1 MGLAE
6 PGGVRL
12 SFSHNNKKSWRMP
25 PGSRSADAHSTSK
38 HSTPRKEAPLLK
50 IDSKPVGRKALRAAL
65 CLGAGVTALTALSM
79 PAIAQEQEEEQSRTL
94 QTVTITATKREQTLQ
109 DVPIAVSV
117 IDDSTIERAVIVD
130 LNDLQSIVPSLRV
143 GQLQSSANT
152 NFVIRG
158 FGNGANNAGIE
169 PSVGV
174 FIDGV
179 YRSRSAAQIS
189 DLPNIERVE
198 VLRGPQST
206 LFGKNASAGVISVVT
221 KRPQFE
227 FGGVADATISNENG
241 YRLNGYVTGPLAE
254 NLAGAVGVTYN
265 KRDGYVDDI
274 ASGTKTNERNRWGIR
289 GDLLFEPN
297 VNTTFRL
304 MADYDKIDEN
314 CCAAGNVIDGPTGAI
329 VRALGGQMVPEDPYS
344 YRVAYNFP
352 STNDIENGG
361 ASLQG
366 DFDFGG
372 MRLTSI
378 TAYRISN
385 LDTNQDSDFTG
396 ADLLS
401 ENSNVTEIDTFTQEV
416 RLASTDGDRFDWM
429 VGGFY
434 FDEKVRIENALLY
447 GADFRGYADALSGN
461 ALGMVEGALG
471 LPVGATFGQ
480 AGQGLR
486 EQFGQDNTA
495 WSIFG
500 TLDYRITD
508 RLTAT
513 IGLNY
518 TEDEKDAYGRINST
532 DLFSSLD
539 FVAIGFAQTLAGF
552 GVDAQD
558 PAQVAAFAQA
568 NPAAFA
574 AIQAAVQ
581 DPAQNP
587 LLGLQPLQFLP
598 PFLGFPNAVEDG
610 RSKDSSTT
618 YTLRLAYDLND
629 NLNTYVSY
637 ATGFKATSWNL
648 SRDSRPFAR
657 DFTPGSPV
665 TSPPGSAIRDA
676 GLALPNL
683 TAGTRFAGPEEAAVF
698 EIGLKGVYSTVA
710 FNLAYFD
717 QQIEGFQS
725 NVFTGTGFA
734 LANAGKQSNK
744 GFEFDVTWNPVDALQ
759 LMVAGTI
766 QDPVYDSFPNSA
778 SGDLSGQTPAG
789 IPEVATSA
797 MATYFF
803 DLNGWDAFVRGDW
816 QYESPVNHF
825 DDPVN
830 QALIGEKKE
839 VNTFNAST
847 GFVTA
852 DGLGLTLWVRN
863 IFNDEYITTA
873 FPAVAQ
879 AGSIMGYPSA
889 PRSYGVTL
897 RKTF

>member
-1 MGLAE
+1 M
-6 PGGVRL
+6 
-12 SFSHNNKKSWRMP
+12 SKSEV
-25 PGSRSADAHSTSK
+25 
-38 HSTPRKEAPLLK
+38 TPA
-50 IDSKPVGRKALRAAL
+50 GRKALSAVL
-65 CLGAGVTALTALSM
+65 CLGVGLSALTAAA
-79 PAIAQEQEEEQSRTL
+79 PALAQEQEAAEETRTM

-117 IDDSTIERAVIVD
+117 VDDTTIERAAIVD
-130 LNDLQSIVPSLRV
+130 LNDLQSIIPSLRV

-179 YRSRSAAQIS
+179 YRSRSASQIS

-221 KRPQFE
+221 KKPQYE
-227 FGGVADATISNENG
+227 LGGVVDATLSNENG
-241 YRLNGYVTGPLAE
+241 YRMNGYVTGPLAE

-265 KRDGYVDDI
+265 KRDGYVEDI
-274 ASGTKTNERNRWGIR
+274 GTGTETNERNRWGIR

-297 VNTTFRL
+297 VNTSFRL
-304 MADYDKIDEN
+304 MADYDQIDEL
-314 CCAAGNVIDGPTGAI
+314 CCAAANVVNGPTGAI
-329 VRALGGQMVPEDPYS
+329 VQAIGGQIVPEDPYS
-344 YRVAYNFP
+344 YRVAYNIP
-352 STNDIENGG
+352 STNNIDNGG
-361 ASLQG
+361 LSLQA
-366 DFDFGG
+366 DFDFEKV
-372 MRLTSI
+372 RLTSI
-378 TAYRISN
+378 TAYRMSR
-385 LDTNQDSDFTG
+385 LETNQDSDFTG
-396 ADLLS
+396 ADLLG
-401 ENSNVTEIDTFTQEV
+401 ENSNKTDIDTFTQEF
-416 RLASTDGDRFDWM
+416 RLTSTDGERLDWM

-434 FDEKVRIENALLY
+434 FDEKVDIENALLY
-447 GADFRGYADALSGN
+447 GTDYRAYAN
-461 ALGMVEGALG
+461 ALAGGLNPNTGVITDILAGLESALG
-471 LPVGATFGQ
+471 LPVGTTLAQ
-480 AGQGLR
+480 AGQGFR
-486 EQFGQDNTA
+486 DDAGQDNTA
-495 WSIFG
+495 WSLFG
-500 TLDYRITD
+500 TVDYRLTD

-518 TEDEKDAYGRINST
+518 TEDKKDARNSIQAT
-532 DLFSSLD
+532 DVLSSLD
-539 FVAIGFAQTLAGF
+539 FVAIGFAQTLATYN
-552 GVDAQD
+552 VNAQD

-568 NPAAFA
+568 NPVAFA

-587 LLGLQPLQFLP
+587 LLALQPLQFLP

-610 RSKDSSTT
+610 RSKDSATT
-618 YTLRLAYDLND
+618 YTLRLAYDVND

-657 DFTPGSPV
+657 DFIPGSPV
-665 TSPPGSAIRDA
+665 TSPPSSPIRDA

-683 TAGTRFAGPEEAAVF
+683 TTGTRYAGPEDSTVF
-698 EIGLKGVYSTVA
+698 EVGLKGVYSNVA

-717 QQIEGFQS
+717 QTIEGFQS

-744 GFEFDVTWNPVDALQ
+744 GLEFDVTWNPVNNLQ
-759 LMVAGTI
+759 LMVAGTL

-778 SGDLSGQTPAG
+778 SGDLSGEKVYG
-789 IPEVATSA
+789 IPEVATSTA
-797 MATYFF
+797 ATYFF
-803 DLNGWDAFVRGDW
+803 DVAGWDAYVRGDW
-816 QYESPVNHF
+816 QYESAVDHF
-825 DDPVN
+825 DSDAE
-830 QALIGEKKE
+830 QAAFGEQKK

-847 GFVTA
+847 GFTNES
-852 DGLGLTLWVRN
+852 GLGVTLWVRN
-863 IFNDEYITTA
+863 VFNDEYITTA

-879 AGSIMGYPSA
+879 SGSYMGYPVA

>member
-1 MGLAE
+1 M
-6 PGGVRL
+6 
-12 SFSHNNKKSWRMP
+12 SKSEV
-25 PGSRSADAHSTSK
+25 
-38 HSTPRKEAPLLK
+38 TPA
-50 IDSKPVGRKALRAAL
+50 GRKALSAVL
-65 CLGAGVTALTALSM
+65 CLGVGLTALSAAA
-79 PAIAQEQEEEQSRTL
+79 PALAQEQEAAEETRTM

-117 IDDSTIERAVIVD
+117 VDDTTIERAAIVD
-130 LNDLQSIVPSLRV
+130 LNDLQSIIPSLRV

-179 YRSRSAAQIS
+179 YRSRSASQIS

-221 KRPQFE
+221 KKPQYE
-227 FGGVADATISNENG
+227 FGGVVDGTISNENG
-241 YRLNGYVTGPLAE
+241 YRANGYVTGPLAE

-265 KRDGYVDDI
+265 KRDGYVEDI
-274 ASGTKTNERNRWGIR
+274 GTGTETNERNRWGIR
-289 GDLLFEPN
+289 GDLLFEPD
-297 VNTTFRL
+297 VNTSFRL
-304 MADYDKIDEN
+304 MADYDQIDEL
-314 CCAAGNVIDGPTGAI
+314 CCAAANVVNGPTGAI
-329 VRALGGQMVPEDPYS
+329 VQAIGGQIVPEDPYS
-344 YRVAYNFP
+344 YRVAYNLP
-352 STNDIENGG
+352 STNKVDNGG
-361 ASLQG
+361 LSLQA
-366 DFDFGG
+366 DFDFEKV
-372 MRLTSI
+372 RLTSI
-378 TAYRISN
+378 TAYRMSR
-385 LDTNQDSDFTG
+385 LETNQDSDFTG
-396 ADLLS
+396 ADLLG
-401 ENSNVTEIDTFTQEV
+401 ENSNKTDIDTFTQEF
-416 RLASTDGDRFDWM
+416 RLTSTDGERLDWM

-434 FDEKVRIENALLY
+434 FDEKVDIQNALLY
-447 GADFRGYADALSGN
+447 GTDYRAYAN
-461 ALGMVEGALG
+461 ALAGGLNPNTGVITDILAGLESALG
-471 LPVGATFGQ
+471 LPVGTTLAQ
-480 AGQGLR
+480 AGQGFR
-486 EQFGQDNTA
+486 DDAGQDNTA
-495 WSIFG
+495 WSLFG
-500 TLDYRITD
+500 TVDYRLTD

-518 TEDEKDAYGRINST
+518 TEDKKDARNSIQAT
-532 DLFSSLD
+532 DVLSSLD
-539 FVAIGFAQTLAGF
+539 FVAIGFAQTMAGF
-552 GVDAQD
+552 GVNAQN

-581 DPAQNP
+581 NPAQNP
-587 LLGLQPLQFLP
+587 LLALQPLQFLP

-610 RSKDSSTT
+610 RSKDSATT
-618 YTLRLAYDLND
+618 YTLRLAYDVND

-648 SRDSRPFAR
+648 SRDSRPFAS
-657 DFTPGSPV
+657 DFIPGSPV
-665 TSPPGSAIRDA
+665 TSPPSSPIRDA

-683 TAGTRFAGPEEAAVF
+683 TTGSRYAGPEDSTVF
-698 EIGLKGVYSTVA
+698 EVGLKGVYSNVA

-717 QQIEGFQS
+717 QTIEGFQS

-744 GFEFDVTWNPVDALQ
+744 GLEFDVTWNPISNLQ
-759 LMVAGTI
+759 LMVAGTL

-778 SGDLSGQTPAG
+778 SGDLSGEKVYG
-789 IPEVATSA
+789 IPEVATSTA
-797 MATYFF
+797 ATYFF
-803 DLNGWDAFVRGDW
+803 DVGSWDAYVRGDW
-816 QYESPVNHF
+816 QYESAVDHF
-825 DDPVN
+825 DSDAE
-830 QALIGEKKE
+830 QAAFGEQKK

-847 GFVTA
+847 GFTNES
-852 DGLGLTLWVRN
+852 GLGVTLWVRN
-863 IFNDEYITTA
+863 VFNDEYITTA

-879 AGSIMGYPSA
+879 SGSYMGYPVA

>member
-1 MGLAE
+1 
-6 PGGVRL
+6 V
-12 SFSHNNKKSWRMP
+12 SKSEV
-25 PGSRSADAHSTSK
+25 
-38 HSTPRKEAPLLK
+38 TPA
-50 IDSKPVGRKALRAAL
+50 GRKALSAVL
-65 CLGAGVTALTALSM
+65 CLGVGLTALSAAA
-79 PAIAQEQEEEQSRTL
+79 PALAQEQEAAEETRTM

-117 IDDSTIERAVIVD
+117 VDDTTIERAAIVD
-130 LNDLQSIVPSLRV
+130 LNDLQSIIPSLRV

-179 YRSRSAAQIS
+179 YRSRSASQIS

-221 KRPQFE
+221 KKPQYE
-227 FGGVADATISNENG
+227 FGGVVDGTISNENG
-241 YRLNGYVTGPLAE
+241 YRANGYVTGPLAE

-265 KRDGYVDDI
+265 KRDGYVEDI
-274 ASGTKTNERNRWGIR
+274 GTGTETNERNRWGIR
-289 GDLLFEPN
+289 GDLLFEPD
-297 VNTTFRL
+297 VNTSFRL
-304 MADYDKIDEN
+304 MADYDQIDEL
-314 CCAAGNVIDGPTGAI
+314 CCAAANVVNGPTGAI
-329 VRALGGQMVPEDPYS
+329 VQAIGGQIVPEDPYS
-344 YRVAYNFP
+344 YRVAYNLP
-352 STNDIENGG
+352 STNKVDNGG
-361 ASLQG
+361 LSLQA
-366 DFDFGG
+366 DFDFEKV
-372 MRLTSI
+372 RLTSI
-378 TAYRISN
+378 TAYRMSR
-385 LDTNQDSDFTG
+385 LETNQDSDFTG
-396 ADLLS
+396 ADLLG
-401 ENSNVTEIDTFTQEV
+401 ENSNKTDIDTFTQEF
-416 RLASTDGDRFDWM
+416 RLTSTDGERLDWM

-434 FDEKVRIENALLY
+434 FDEKVDIQNALLY
-447 GADFRGYADALSGN
+447 GTDYRAYAN
-461 ALGMVEGALG
+461 ALAGGLNPNTGVITDILAGLESALG
-471 LPVGATFGQ
+471 LPVGTTLAQ
-480 AGQGLR
+480 AGQGFR
-486 EQFGQDNTA
+486 DDAGQDNTA
-495 WSIFG
+495 WSLFG
-500 TLDYRITD
+500 TVDYRLTD

-518 TEDEKDAYGRINST
+518 TEDKKDARNSIQAT
-532 DLFSSLD
+532 DVLSSLD
-539 FVAIGFAQTLAGF
+539 FVAIGFAQTMAGF
-552 GVDAQD
+552 GVNAQN

-581 DPAQNP
+581 NPAQNP
-587 LLGLQPLQFLP
+587 LLALQPLQFLP

-610 RSKDSSTT
+610 RSKDSATT
-618 YTLRLAYDLND
+618 YTLRLAYDVND

-648 SRDSRPFAR
+648 SRDSRPFAS
-657 DFTPGSPV
+657 DFIPGSPV
-665 TSPPGSAIRDA
+665 TSPPSSPIRDA

-683 TAGTRFAGPEEAAVF
+683 TTGSRYAGPEDSTVF
-698 EIGLKGVYSTVA
+698 EVGLKGVYSNVA

-717 QQIEGFQS
+717 QTIEGFQS

-744 GFEFDVTWNPVDALQ
+744 GLEFDVTWNPISNLQ
-759 LMVAGTI
+759 LMVAGTL

-778 SGDLSGQTPAG
+778 SGDLSGEKVYG
-789 IPEVATSA
+789 IPEVATSTA
-797 MATYFF
+797 ATYFF
-803 DLNGWDAFVRGDW
+803 DVGSWDAYVRGDW
-816 QYESPVNHF
+816 QYESAVDHF
-825 DDPVN
+825 DSDAE
-830 QALIGEKKE
+830 QAAFGEQKK

-847 GFVTA
+847 GFTNES
-852 DGLGLTLWVRN
+852 GLGVTLWVRN
-863 IFNDEYITTA
+863 VFNDEYITTA

-879 AGSIMGYPSA
+879 SGSYMGYPVA